1 MMSKNY
7 DYFNLI
13 KKKNDFLKKKIK
25 YNLRESINVKILGG
39 YTNNEAE
46 EWLRY
51 FLSTKGLHA
60 KIDTSLWGPAYL
72 NLSYSNKK
80 KEDFLVIIN
89 SWRDLLSDSNWF
101 DLKIKP
107 NEINKI
113 LKTFFGKINS
123 NVIIT
128 LFDKPNIHINTKYG
142 KLEEV
147 IDQINFSIKK
157 LKKND
162 KKNTIEI
169 IDFNNRNEDEYEVTN
184 YRDWYS
190 FGKLFGLQQTV
201 NFINIVSNKIL
212 DNFIPPKKLVIVD
225 LDNTI
230 WGGIIGDQIPS
241 SIKIGDET
249 PEGRIFRDI
258 QSYLKMLKLN
268 GCLLAIVSKNE
279 EKIALNFLKDK
290 RNILKINDFVTHRI
304 NWEKKYKNILSIQKE
319 LNIGLDS
326 IVFLDDNPSERFE
339 VMNFIPD
346 VNVPDL
352 GSSHE
357 DYLNIIN
364 SYNYFNFKSTSLEDK
379 KRSFLYLVEK
389 KRQTI
394 ESKSS
399 SYSQF
404 LKSLDTRINFINLNA
419 ENIDRVHQLTNKT
432 NQFNFTTK
440 RMQINEINKFKLK
453 NKKILIIRAKDKFGD
468 YGIISV
474 VYINFK
480 KELEIENWLMSCRVF
495 NKTIEHS
502 IMQELKK
509 IAKKNKKAFIKLTYL
524 KNDKNK
530 ILEKII
536 QTLGF
541 VKTKKNNQYI
551 FKIKNKLNVKNNN
564 YCRIFNG

>member
-1 MMSKNY
+1 M
-7 DYFNLI
+7 
-13 KKKNDFLKKKIK
+13 
-25 YNLRESINVKILGG
+25 
-39 YTNNEAE
+39 
-46 EWLRY
+46 
-51 FLSTKGLHA
+51 
-60 KIDTSLWGPAYL
+60 
-72 NLSYSNKK
+72 
-80 KEDFLVIIN
+80 
-89 SWRDLLSDSNWF
+89 
-101 DLKIKP
+101 
-107 NEINKI
+107 
-113 LKTFFGKINS
+113 
-123 NVIIT
+123 
-128 LFDKPNIHINTKYG
+128 
-142 KLEEV
+142 
-147 IDQINFSIKK
+147 
-157 LKKND
+157 
-162 KKNTIEI
+162 
-169 IDFNNRNEDEYEVTN
+169 
-184 YRDWYS
+184 
-190 FGKLFGLQQTV
+190 FGLQQTV

-304 NWEKKYKNILSIQKE
+304 NWEKKYKNILSIKKE

-339 VMNFIPD
+339 VMNFIPE

-389 KRQTI
+389 KRQTL

-509 IAKKNKKAFIKLTYL
+509 IAKKNKKTFIKLTYL

-551 FKIKNKLNVKNNN
+551 FNIKNKLNVKNNN

>member
-1 MMSKNY
+1 
-7 DYFNLI
+7 
-13 KKKNDFLKKKIK
+13 
-25 YNLRESINVKILGG
+25 
-39 YTNNEAE
+39 
-46 EWLRY
+46 
-51 FLSTKGLHA
+51 
-60 KIDTSLWGPAYL
+60 L
-72 NLSYSNKK
+72 N
-80 KEDFLVIIN
+80 
-89 SWRDLLSDSNWF
+89 
-101 DLKIKP
+101 
-107 NEINKI
+107 
-113 LKTFFGKINS
+113 
-123 NVIIT
+123 
-128 LFDKPNIHINTKYG
+128 
-142 KLEEV
+142 
-147 IDQINFSIKK
+147 
-157 LKKND
+157 
-162 KKNTIEI
+162 
-169 IDFNNRNEDEYEVTN
+169 
-184 YRDWYS
+184 
-190 FGKLFGLQQTV
+190 
-201 NFINIVSNKIL
+201 
-212 DNFIPPKKLVIVD
+212 
-225 LDNTI
+225 
-230 WGGIIGDQIPS
+230 
-241 SIKIGDET
+241 
-249 PEGRIFRDI
+249 
-258 QSYLKMLKLN
+258 
-268 GCLLAIVSKNE
+268 
-279 EKIALNFLKDK
+279 DK

-304 NWEKKYKNILSIQKE
+304 NWEKKYKNILSIKKE

-339 VMNFIPD
+339 VMNFIPE

-389 KRQTI
+389 KRQTL
-394 ESKSS
+394 ESKSA

-419 ENIDRVHQLTNKT
+419 ENINRVHQLTNKT

-551 FKIKNKLNVKNNN
+551 FNIKNKLNVKNNN